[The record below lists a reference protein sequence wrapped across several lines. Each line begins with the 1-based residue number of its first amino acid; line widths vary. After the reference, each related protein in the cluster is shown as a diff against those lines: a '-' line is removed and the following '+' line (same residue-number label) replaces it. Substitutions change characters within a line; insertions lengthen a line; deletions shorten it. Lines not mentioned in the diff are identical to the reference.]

1 MDIELLTRNRLVV
14 VLRAVPDGQL
24 VDVAGVLHT
33 AGVRLIEVA
42 FSTGGDPNADANRVA
57 RIVEAGLAGLHVG
70 AGTVTTT
77 SEASAAADAGAE
89 FILSPDTRDEVI
101 LATRRLGLLSI
112 PGAMTPSEIGHA
124 VDAGADVV
132 KVFPAA
138 TLGPSFL
145 REIRGPMPQVPLCAV
160 GGVTADNVRAFID
173 AGALCAGVG
182 SAALPRDDAGRID
195 LAAAGERAR
204 ALVEAVRGEG

>member
-1 MDIELLTRNRLVV
+1 MNIEGLARNRLVA
-14 VLRAVPDGQL
+14 VLRAVPDRQL
-24 VDVAGVLHT
+24 ADVAGVLHA

-42 FSTGGDPNADANRVA
+42 FTTGGDPNADADRVA
-57 RIVEAGLAGLHVG
+57 RVVGAGLADLHVG

-101 LATRRLGLLSI
+101 RATRRLGLFSI
-112 PGAMTPSEIGHA
+112 PGAMTPSEIGRA

-138 TLGPSFL
+138 TLGPGFL
-145 REIRGPMPQVPLCAV
+145 REIHGPMPHVPLCAV
-160 GGVTADNVRAFID
+160 GGVTAANVRAFID

-182 SAALPRDDAGRID
+182 SAILPRDDAGSID
-195 LAAAGERAR
+195 LAAVGERAR
-204 ALVEAVRGEG
+204 ALVEAVRGSG